1 MRSFK
6 LPPPFVMLSLASEA
20 DIAPVAFKGG
30 EAACSVVLEDG
41 EDGGDGTFGFQDA
54 NPEGLGRGAGGG
66 LWPADVGGVDED
78 SNAAILSRKEPGLG
92 FWEGG

>member
-1 MRSFK
+1 M
-6 LPPPFVMLSLASEA
+6 
-20 DIAPVAFKGG
+20 D
-30 EAACSVVLEDG
+30 LEEG

-66 LWPADVGGVDED
+66 LWPTDAGAV

-92 FWEGG
+92 FGGGG